1 MKKHRKAKQFLEELR
16 NTPIMTAVC
25 KQVGLS
31 RQTIFR
37 WLKEDP
43 EFRQEYEECL
53 LQGTNNV
60 NDLAVSQI
68 INKIKQGD
76 TGIIKYWLSHNHYG
90 YMRKQDIP
98 IKQEPKTLADILRES
113 LDKNR
118 EDKKTRTAWA
128 ALVFSLA

>member
-1 MKKHRKAKQFLEELR
+1 MKKHRKAKLFLEELR

-43 EFRQEYEECL
+43 EFRKEYEECMEH
-53 LQGTNNV
+53 GVGNV
-60 NDLAVSQI
+60 NDLAISQT

-76 TGIIKYWLSHNHYG
+76 SGMIKFWLLHNHER
-90 YMRKQDIP
+90 YMKKLDLP
-98 IKQEPKTLADILRES
+98 DEEGGNPKTIADILRES
-113 LDKNR
+113 LAKNR
-118 EDKKTRTAWA
+118 EDRKD
-128 ALVFSLA
+128 

>member
-1 MKKHRKAKQFLEELR
+1 MKKHRKSKLFLEELR
-16 NTPIMTAVC
+16 STPVVSAVC
-25 KQVGLS
+25 KQVDIT
-31 RQTIFR
+31 RQTVYR

-43 EFRQEYEECL
+43 DFRQEYEECL

-60 NDLAVSQI
+60 NDLAVSQL

-76 TGIIKYWLSHNHYG
+76 TGVIKYWLSHNHYG

-113 LDKNR
+113 LAKNR
-118 EDKKTRTAWA
+118 DNEKH
-128 ALVFSLA
+128 